1 MTDAVGGLAAPADG
15 IRRQPPK
22 RVPMAQLIWDGLFV
36 GSFYALIALGYS
48 MVYGIIK
55 LLNFAHG
62 DIYMLGAFIGFAA
75 LTSLGGIPATLSIGA
90 LLVVMLLSM
99 LLTGT
104 AGVIIERLAYRP
116 LRGAPRLAVLIT
128 AVGVSFSLEYGI
140 SAIAGPN
147 PKAFPI
153 RLEGNVFNV
162 IGARISLPQIILIL
176 IAGVLMILLNF
187 YVQKTSTGRAM
198 RAISL
203 DRNASLLMGINVNSV
218 ITRTFFIGS
227 ALAGA
232 AGVMAGA
239 YYGKIDFLMGFIIGL
254 KAFTA
259 AVIGGIGNIKGAM
272 LGGLVLGFV
281 EAFGSEWFGGQWR
294 DVFAFAVL
302 ILFLTLRPTGILGE
316 RVTERV

>member
-1 MTDAVGGLAAPADG
+1 MT
-15 IRRQPPK
+15 
-22 RVPMAQLIWDGLFV
+22 QLLWNGLFV

-62 DIYMLGAFIGFAA
+62 DLYMLGAFIGYAMLSSVGVIPASMSITA
-75 LTSLGGIPATLSIGA
+75 LLIVLLLTMIISGGI
-90 LLVVMLLSM
+90 
-99 LLTGT
+99 
-104 AGVIIERLAYRP
+104 GVGIERLAYRP
-116 LRGAPRLAVLIT
+116 LRGSPRLAVLIT
-128 AVGVSFSLEYGI
+128 AVGASFTLEYGV

-147 PKAFPI
+147 PRVFPV
-153 RLEGNVFNV
+153 RLQGETFD
-162 IGARISLPQIILIL
+162 ILGARVSAPQI
-176 IAGVLMILLNF
+176 VLMVIAVLLMLSLNS
-187 YVQKTSTGRAM
+187 YIQRTSMGRAM
-198 RAISL
+198 RAIAL
-203 DRNASLLMGINVNSV
+203 DPKGSLLMGINVNKV
-218 ITRTFFIGS
+218 ITWTFFIGS

-272 LGGLVLGFV
+272 LGGLLLGLL
-281 EAFGSEWFGGQWR
+281 EAFGSQWLGGEWR
-294 DVFAFAVL
+294 DVFTFAVL
-302 ILFLTLRPTGILGE
+302 IAFLTLKPTGLLGE

>member
-1 MTDAVGGLAAPADG
+1 MTQV
-15 IRRQPPK
+15 
-22 RVPMAQLIWDGLFV
+22 IWNGLFV

-62 DIYMLGAFIGFAA
+62 DIYMLGAFVGFAA
-75 LTSLGGIPATLSIGA
+75 LTSVGGIPASMSLFA
-90 LLVVMLLSM
+90 LLIVMLLSM
-99 LLTGT
+99 LLTGV
-104 AGVIIERLAYRP
+104 AGVAIERFAHRP
-116 LRGAPRLAVLIT
+116 LRSAPRLAVLIT
-128 AVGVSFSLEYGI
+128 AVGASFALEYGV
-140 SAIAGPN
+140 SVIAGPN
-147 PKAFPI
+147 PRSFPV
-153 RLEGNVFNV
+153 RLEGGVFGV
-162 IGARISLPQIILIL
+162 LGARISLPQIILML
-176 IAGVLMILLNF
+176 IAAVLMFGLNT
-187 YVQKTSTGRAM
+187 YIQKTSTGRAM
-198 RAISL
+198 RSIAL
-203 DRNASLLMGINVNSV
+203 DMKGSLLMGVNVDAV

-272 LGGLVLGFV
+272 LGGLVLGLV
-281 EAFGSEWFGGQWR
+281 EAFGSDLFGGQWR
-294 DVFAFAVL
+294 DVFAFGVL

>member
-1 MTDAVGGLAAPADG
+1 MT
-15 IRRQPPK
+15 
-22 RVPMAQLIWDGLFV
+22 QLIWDGLFV

-62 DIYMLGAFIGFAA
+62 DIYMLGAFIGFA
-75 LTSLGGIPATLSIGA
+75 LLSSMGGIPASLSLGA
-90 LLVVMLLSM
+90 LLIVLLVSM

-104 AGVIIERLAYRP
+104 AGVVIERLAYRP

-140 SAIAGPN
+140 AAIAGPN
-147 PKAFPI
+147 PRAYPI
-153 RLEGNVFNV
+153 RLEGGVFQV
-162 IGARISLPQIILIL
+162 LGARVSLPQIVLML
-176 IAGVLMILLNF
+176 IAAGLMVGLNF
-187 YVQKTSTGRAM
+187 YIQKTSTGRAM
-198 RAISL
+198 RSIAL
-203 DRNASLLMGINVNSV
+203 DTNASLLMGINVNAV

-316 RVTERV
+316 RVTERM

>member
-1 MTDAVGGLAAPADG
+1 MT
-15 IRRQPPK
+15 
-22 RVPMAQLIWDGLFV
+22 QLIWDGLFV

-62 DIYMLGAFIGFAA
+62 DIYMLGAFIGFAI
-75 LTSLGGIPATLSIGA
+75 LTSLGGLPASLSLGA
-90 LLVVMLLSM
+90 LLVVLLLSM

-104 AGVIIERLAYRP
+104 AGVLIERLAYRP

-147 PKAFPI
+147 PRAFPV
-153 RLEGNVFNV
+153 RLEGGAFDVL
-162 IGARISLPQIILIL
+162 GARMSLPQIILML
-176 IAGVLMILLNF
+176 IAAALMIALNT
-187 YVQKTSTGRAM
+187 YIRKTSTGRAM
-198 RAISL
+198 RSIAL
-203 DRNASLLMGINVNSV
+203 DTTGSLLMGINVNAV

-272 LGGLVLGFV
+272 LGGLVLGFI
-281 EAFGSEWFGGQWR
+281 EAFGTEWFGGQWR

-316 RVTERV
+316 RVTERM

>member
-1 MTDAVGGLAAPADG
+1 MTQV
-15 IRRQPPK
+15 
-22 RVPMAQLIWDGLFV
+22 IWDGLFV

-75 LTSLGGIPATLSIGA
+75 LTSLGGIPASLSIVA

-128 AVGVSFSLEYGI
+128 AVGVSFSLEYGV

-147 PKAFPI
+147 PRAFPI
-153 RLEGNVFNV
+153 RLEGHVFNLL
-162 IGARISLPQIILIL
+162 GARISLPQIILML
-176 IAGVLMILLNF
+176 IAAVLMILLNF
-187 YVQKTSTGRAM
+187 YIQKTSTGRAM
-198 RAISL
+198 RSIAQ

-281 EAFGSEWFGGQWR
+281 EAFGAEWFGGQWR

>member
-1 MTDAVGGLAAPADG
+1 MTQV
-15 IRRQPPK
+15 
-22 RVPMAQLIWDGLFV
+22 IWDGLFV

-75 LTSLGGIPATLSIGA
+75 LTSVGGIPASLSLVA
-90 LLVVMLLSM
+90 LLIVMLLSM
-99 LLTGT
+99 LLTGV
-104 AGVIIERLAYRP
+104 AGVVIERLAYRP
-116 LRGAPRLAVLIT
+116 LRSAPRLAVLIT
-128 AVGVSFSLEYGI
+128 AVGASFSLEYGI

-147 PKAFPI
+147 PRSFPV
-153 RLEGNVFNV
+153 RLEGGVFDF
-162 IGARISLPQIILIL
+162 IGARISLPQIILMV
-176 IAGVLMILLNF
+176 IAALLMFWLNT
-187 YVQKTSTGRAM
+187 YVQRTSTGRAM
-198 RAISL
+198 RSIAL
-203 DRNASLLMGINVNSV
+203 DMKGSLLMGVNVDAV

-272 LGGLVLGFV
+272 LGGLVLGLV
-281 EAFGSEWFGGQWR
+281 EAIGSDLFGGQWR
-294 DVFAFAVL
+294 DVFAFGVL

>member
-1 MTDAVGGLAAPADG
+1 MT
-15 IRRQPPK
+15 
-22 RVPMAQLIWDGLFV
+22 QLIWDGLFV

-62 DIYMLGAFIGFAA
+62 DIYMLGAFIGFAL
-75 LTSLGGIPATLSIGA
+75 LTSMGGIPASLSLGA
-90 LLVVMLLSM
+90 LLIVLLVSM

-104 AGVIIERLAYRP
+104 AGVLIERLAYRP

-140 SAIAGPN
+140 AAVAGPN
-147 PKAFPI
+147 PRAYPI
-153 RLEGNVFNV
+153 RLEGGVFQV
-162 IGARISLPQIILIL
+162 LGARVSLPQIVLML
-176 IAGVLMILLNF
+176 IAAGLMFALNA
-187 YVQKTSTGRAM
+187 YIQKTSTGRAM
-198 RAISL
+198 RSIAL
-203 DRNASLLMGINVNSV
+203 DANASLLMGINVNAV

-281 EAFGSEWFGGQWR
+281 EAFGSEWFGGEWR

-316 RVTERV
+316 RVTERM

>member
-1 MTDAVGGLAAPADG
+1 MPRPTPKGDAAASVTDVS
-15 IRRQPPK
+15 K
-22 RVPMAQLIWDGLFV
+22 RVSMTQLIWDGLFV

-62 DIYMLGAFIGFAA
+62 DIYMLGAFIAFAV
-75 LTSLGGIPATLSIGA
+75 LTSFGGIPASLSIGA
-90 LLVVMLLSM
+90 LLVVLLVSM

-104 AGVIIERLAYRP
+104 AGVIIERVAYRP

-128 AVGVSFSLEYGI
+128 AVGVSFTLEYGV

-147 PKAFPI
+147 PRAFPI
-153 RLEGNVFNV
+153 RLEGNVFYLL
-162 IGARISLPQIILIL
+162 GARISLPQIILIL
-176 IAGVLMILLNF
+176 IAAVLMILLNF
-187 YVQKTSTGRAM
+187 YIQKTSTGRAM
-198 RAISL
+198 RSISL

-281 EAFGSEWFGGQWR
+281 EAFGAQWFGGQWR